1 MKSVVAIILTA
12 LSLMLSVTQTAHADR
27 TLRGKLRPDKG
38 MLRANDDSTTQA
50 GFDTIFSP
58 ADSLLVTAGY
68 DKPLNSRTESLFI
81 TNRLDRELTEVTLRL
96 YYSDAKGRMLHE
108 ATRKLRVIIP
118 SGATRRVEFPSW
130 DRQQTFYYLHGRKP
144 RTANVS
150 PFDVDC
156 KVESA
161 VVSPGR

>member
-1 MKSVVAIILTA
+1 MKSVAAIILTA

-27 TLRGKLRPDKG
+27 TLRGKLRPD
-38 MLRANDDSTTQA
+38 
-50 GFDTIFSP
+50 
-58 ADSLLVTAGY
+58 

-96 YYSDAKGRMLHE
+96 SYSDAKGRMLHE

-150 PFDVDC
+150 PFDVAC

-161 VVSPGR
+161 VVSPER

>member
-1 MKSVVAIILTA
+1 MKSVAAIILTA

-38 MLRANDDSTTQA
+38 MLRAN
-50 GFDTIFSP
+50 
-58 ADSLLVTAGY
+58 ADSLLVIAGY

-96 YYSDAKGRMLHE
+96 SYSDAKGRMLHE

-150 PFDVDC
+150 PFDVAC

-161 VVSPGR
+161 VVSPER